1 MADTFDSIKDR
12 LQNFSRFWAELSL
25 IKKVVASASILAVL
39 IGIAVA
45 LSMSTSSKTAY
56 LYKDLSASDNQAIL
70 TELGKIGVKNVVADS
85 MGIRVPADQV
95 VPLRLQLAQE
105 GLPSHGQIGWEKFDD
120 QQFTRTKSEIDVNRI
135 RAVQGELARTIKSLA
150 DVVSAR
156 VHIVMPKKSLFVEDS
171 QKPSA
176 AIYLKVKRGSHL
188 TKRQISGIVHLVS
201 RSVEGLDPTE
211 ITIIDHL
218 GKMLTKVEPK
228 DQATKRTQQMLAYRR
243 DLEKEMVERIRGLVG
258 RVVGPDRV
266 EAKVDIEVDFTE
278 EEKTIS
284 DIDPDK
290 VVVLSSNTTNQKMTG
305 SGLNP
310 TGIPGAKSNVPGEK
324 EELSLN
330 SSKAQSSRNS
340 ERLNYEVAKTKSLMR
355 MPVGSIKR
363 ISAAVLV
370 DGKQPYSVDGV
381 APVFEP
387 RTEKEMQQIVQLVR
401 NAIGFK
407 ENRDTVIVEN
417 MLFQLDPFKAQV
429 LDKKK
434 EQDREY
440 ISTLIVSGVVALA
453 LVFFFAFVVRPY
465 FRWLS
470 YDPERKKAE
479 QIREEF
485 NPDLEMGG
493 VKNIQIKEDVPFD
506 KLSMR
511 EQILYLAKHE
521 PQRTTEAIR
530 IMLNPHQGG
539 S

>member
-1 MADTFDSIKDR
+1 MAENLKNLREAFQKFGQYWSG
-12 LQNFSRFWAELSL
+12 LAMV
-25 IKKVVASASILAVL
+25 KKIVAVASLLAVL
-39 IGIAVA
+39 IGVAVA
-45 LSMSTSSKTAY
+45 LSFSRQDTRAY
-56 LYKDLSASDNQAIL
+56 LYKDLSPGDNQAIL
-70 TELGKIGVKNVVADS
+70 AELKKQGVADVVVDS
-85 MGIRVPADQV
+85 TGIKVPGDQV

-120 QQFTRTKSEIDVNRI
+120 QQFTRTKDEIDVNRI

-150 DVVSAR
+150 DVNSAR
-156 VHIVMPKKSLFVEDS
+156 VHIVMPKKSLFVEEAK
-171 QKPSA
+171 KPSA
-176 AIYLKVKRGSHL
+176 AIYLRVKRGRTM
-188 TKRQISGIVHLVS
+188 TKRQINGIVHLVS
-201 RSVEGLDPTE
+201 RSVEGLEPSE

-243 DLEKEMVERIRGLVG
+243 DIEKEMVERIRGIVG

-266 EAKVDIEVDFTE
+266 EAKVDVEVDFTE

-330 SSKAQSSRNS
+330 SSKAQSTRNS
-340 ERLNYEVAKTKSLMR
+340 ERLNYEVAKVKSLKR
-355 MPVGSIKR
+355 MPIGTIKR

-370 DGKQPYSVDGV
+370 DGKQPYTADGV

-387 RTEKEMQQIVQLVR
+387 RTEKEMTQIVQLVR
-401 NAIGFK
+401 SAIGFK
-407 ENRDTVIVEN
+407 ENRDEVIVEN
-417 MLFQLDPFKAQV
+417 MLFQLDPFQV
-429 LDKKK
+429 QALDQKK
-434 EQDREY
+434 EEKREY
-440 ISTLIVSGVVALA
+440 ISTLTISAVVALA

-470 YDPERKKAE
+470 YDPERKNSE
-479 QIREEF
+479 QVREEF
-485 NPDLEMGG
+485 NPDLDMGG

-539 S
+539 

>member
-1 MADTFDSIKDR
+1 MAENLKSLR
-12 LQNFSRFWAELSL
+12 EMLQKFGRYWSELAMLKKIVAAASL
-25 IKKVVASASILAVL
+25 LAVL

-45 LSMSTSSKTAY
+45 VSFSQKDSRAY
-56 LYKDLSASDNQAIL
+56 LYKDLSPADNQAIL
-70 TELGKIGVKNVVADS
+70 TELKKKGVADVIVDNF
-85 MGIRVPADQV
+85 GIKVPSEQV

-120 QQFTRTKSEIDVNRI
+120 QQFTRTKDEIDVNRI

-150 DVVSAR
+150 DVNSAR
-156 VHIVMPKKSLFVEDS
+156 VHIVMPKKSLFVEEAK
-171 QKPSA
+171 KPSA
-176 AIYLKVKRGSHL
+176 AIYLRVKRGRTM
-188 TKRQISGIVHLVS
+188 TKRQINGIVHLVS
-201 RSVEGLDPTE
+201 RSVEGLEPSE

-243 DLEKEMVERIRGLVG
+243 ELEKEMVERIRGIVG

-266 EAKVDIEVDFTE
+266 EAKVDVEVDFTE

-284 DIDPDK
+284 DIDPDR

-330 SSKAQSSRNS
+330 SSKAQSTRNS
-340 ERLNYEVAKTKSLMR
+340 ERLNYEVAKVKSLKR
-355 MPVGSIKR
+355 MPIGNIKR

-370 DGKQPYSVDGV
+370 DGKQPYTADGTS
-381 APVFEP
+381 PVFEP
-387 RTEKEMQQIVQLVR
+387 RTEKEMKQIVQLVR
-401 NAIGFK
+401 SAIGFK
-407 ENRDTVIVEN
+407 ENRDEVIVEN
-417 MLFQLDPFKAQV
+417 MLFQLDPFQV
-429 LDKKK
+429 QALDKKK
-434 EQDREY
+434 EEKREY
-440 ISTLIVSGVVALA
+440 ISTLLVSAVVALA

-470 YDPERKKAE
+470 YDPERKSTE
-479 QIREEF
+479 QVREEF

-539 S
+539 